1 MQGQLRRKIN
11 SATLVKTI
19 REEKTKFED
28 KSLEVLRG
36 HPEEKVYP
44 KRKLEVGTQNKID
57 AKK

>member
-28 KSLEVLRG
+28 ISLEVLRG
-36 HPEEKVYP
+36 HPVEKVYP
-44 KRKLEVGTQNKID
+44 KRKLAVGTQNTRD

>member
-28 KSLEVLRG
+28 ISLDVLRG
-36 HPEEKVYP
+36 HPEKSAPQKEASSRNP
-44 KRKLEVGTQNKID
+44 KQNRC
-57 AKK
+57 